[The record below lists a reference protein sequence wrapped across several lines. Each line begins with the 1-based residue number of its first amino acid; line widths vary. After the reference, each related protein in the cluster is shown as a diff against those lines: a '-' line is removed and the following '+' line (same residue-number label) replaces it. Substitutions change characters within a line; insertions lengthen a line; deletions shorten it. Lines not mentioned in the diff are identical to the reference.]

1 MIKYVLKQNHNEK
14 SVAYGKYYAF
24 PVVEETMDLEDLAH
38 HMEEHNTGFSEAMC
52 VGVMKAMVKCIK
64 EQLLAGKNVKIDNL
78 AIFSCGIKN
87 REGAVSPEEFNV
99 TNNISG
105 VKLRARATGT
115 LSNANLNL
123 AASIK
128 KASTVVGGGTGGD
141 GNTPNGGGSNG
152 GQQSGGQ
159 NTTRQYTI
167 TVTSADTA
175 QGTVTG
181 GGTYSEGSRVNITA
195 TPKSGYQF
203 DKWSDGNTQATR
215 TVQVSKN
222 ESFVAQFKVADST
235 GNPGGNGDDAPP
247 VYE

>member
-1 MIKYVLKQNHNEK
+1 M
-14 SVAYGKYYAF
+14 
-24 PVVEETMDLEDLAH
+24 
-38 HMEEHNTGFSEAMC
+38 
-52 VGVMKAMVKCIK
+52 
-64 EQLLAGKNVKIDNL
+64 
-78 AIFSCGIKN
+78 
-87 REGAVSPEEFNV
+87 

-159 NTTRQYTI
+159 NTTRQYTLS
-167 TVTSADTA
+167 VTSANTA

-235 GNPGGNGDDAPP
+235 GNPGGNGDDDPP